1 MTFWPEKC
9 QAVPTYFKE
18 GFVLKKAEFL
28 TNAIFNNLK
37 RILAYV
43 EYYFCIIFALEDIS
57 AIWYFSI

>member
-18 GFVLKKAEFL
+18 GFALKKAKFL

-43 EYYFCIIFALEDIS
+43 EYYFASFLPK
-57 AIWYFSI
+57 